1 MEKSTYL
8 VPFSGKMC
16 RNKEPVRPVETSC
29 RLVICESYLHDPEL
43 PGLGLIAQFGLLPL
57 WLAPFGHGGH
67 ENNALLPLQIRSRGS
82 KMERKAT
89 GQINQQNDQF
99 DAAWEMQPTQIWGDR
114 FI

>member
-1 MEKSTYL
+1 MEKSTNS

-29 RLVICESYLHDPEL
+29 GLVIRESYLHDPES
-43 PGLGLIAQFGLLPL
+43 PGLGLAAQFGPLPL

-67 ENNALLPLQIRSRGS
+67 EHNALPPLQSGSRGGR
-82 KMERKAT
+82 MERKAM

-99 DAAWEMQPTQIWGDR
+99 DAAWEMQPMQI
-114 FI
+114 